1 MSARQY
7 AMRGVQIWRSGGVQS
22 PVEEVTAPAVTCLCF
37 EALSE
42 WHFGEIASSHATM
55 AQAISL
61 AKELSDMHALALA
74 LWFAGVLAHFEGDPD
89 EVKRLG
95 SDVIE
100 LSTRHSFAHWLA
112 GGKIL
117 SGWARCALGLTA
129 EGIAWIESGI
139 MDWRATGSILIM
151 PFHLTL
157 KAKAFYLANHT
168 TKALEA
174 IGEAEALIARSEE
187 CWWCAELHRLRGVF
201 LTTTGAD
208 ETQIGVSF
216 RAAIRIARKQK
227 SISLEKRAES
237 TYAEYRKQ
245 RATSS
250 GVQEWGTGK

>member
-1 MSARQY
+1 
-7 AMRGVQIWRSGGVQS
+7 
-22 PVEEVTAPAVTCLCF
+22 
-37 EALSE
+37 
-42 WHFGEIASSHATM
+42 M